1 MENGDLV
8 TIFPPLILNPA
19 RVART
24 ADDVQSLTEFAMVF
38 LRRLIEVLDPETV
51 YPLNPVYLADTPA
64 RKRAGRPKP

>member
-1 MENGDLV
+1 
-8 TIFPPLILNPA
+8 
-19 RVART
+19 
-24 ADDVQSLTEFAMVF
+24 VF